1 MYALFIMALGILN
14 GTESAILVSSGH
26 YGAAAFNAAV
36 MLFCYGMA
44 QMVNVR
50 EAGK

>member
-1 MYALFIMALGILN
+1 MCVLFIMALGILN
-14 GTESAILVSSGH
+14 GTESAVLVSSGH

-44 QMVNVR
+44 QIVNVR
-50 EAGK
+50 KSGK